1 VKTEVTFR
9 SNKVSPYEVEEE
21 QIKLGLWRNLM
32 KKNFRHTLLGVV
44 NLCLLCSGAWAGEG
58 GLAPAVNGV
67 QQVAQYN
74 FAIHILAML
83 LVGFGFLMVFV
94 RKYGYGATTG
104 TYLVVAV
111 GIPLYALLRAY
122 GILCDEPIAPST
134 IKALLYAEFAVAA
147 ALIAMGAVLGRLRV
161 FQYALLALLLV
172 PAYLL
177 NEWLVLDGGLGVTR
191 GFVDTAGSIIIH
203 AFGAYFGSGLTLV
216 LTTGQQRSQPI
227 ESDATSD
234 RFAMLGSMVLWLFWP
249 SFCSAIVPL
258 EEMPQTM
265 VNTVLSLSGATI
277 STYLLSTLLRKGK
290 TSFADMANAALA
302 GGVAIGATCNVV
314 APAIAF
320 GIGLLAGALCVLGYV
335 FVQPALEARL
345 RVVDTC
351 GVHNLHGMPG
361 LLGGVIVLWAVPGV
375 AVAQS
380 IGMVVT
386 VALALGCGLLAG
398 ALIKFTGTTRL
409 AYEDREEFTGLE

>member
-1 VKTEVTFR
+1 
-9 SNKVSPYEVEEE
+9 
-21 QIKLGLWRNLM
+21 M
-32 KKNFRHTLLGVV
+32 KNNFRRILLVV
-44 NLCLLCSGAWAGEG
+44 FNLYLLCSNAWAGEG
-58 GLAPAVNGV
+58 GLAPVVNGL

-111 GIPLYALLRAY
+111 GLPLYVLLRAS
-122 GILCDEPIAPST
+122 GILCGEPIAPST

-177 NEWLVLDGGLGVTR
+177 NEWMVLDGGLGVTR

-203 AFGAYFGSGLTLV
+203 AFGAYFGIGLTLV
-216 LTTGQQRSQPI
+216 LTTGQQRSTPI
-227 ESDATSD
+227 ESDVISD

-258 EEMPQTM
+258 EAMPQTM

-320 GIGLLAGALCVLGYV
+320 GIGLLAGAVCVLGYV

-345 RVVDTC
+345 KVVDTC

-361 LLGGVIVLWAVPGV
+361 LLGGVIVLWVVPGV
-375 AVAQS
+375 AVAQL
-380 IGMVVT
+380 IGIVVT
-386 VALALGCGLLAG
+386 VAIALGCGLLAG
-398 ALIKFTGTTRL
+398 AMIKFTGTTRL